1 MGLFDKYTD
10 LVGGKKEVNQ
20 QAAAKPIK
28 KNEFKI
34 AKKEEQ
40 PRKEPAAAKKDDSPK
55 KNRSFNPF
63 LWLIKLGV
71 MIKKDLRLLI
81 RSKASALIVLLGPLA
96 IILLVG
102 LAFNSSS
109 LYNIRIA
116 TYSEGY
122 SELSNSI
129 ISSLQDQQY
138 SIVKANSLELC
149 QKGIK
154 FGDYHL
160 CVIFP
165 KDLQIGNDDNT
176 IQIYVDQSRTNLAS
190 VISNAISEKVAAK
203 STELGI
209 GITQDMLTVLDN
221 TKKAIEGKI
230 EIVNKLIS
238 DNSDSSLK
246 VQGAEDELS
255 RIDLDSSSVTFN
267 FTDVDARIKAITD
280 RYNLSL
286 VLINNLKDSVADV
299 KMNVN
304 ALNAKLSEAG
314 SARGKTVQ
322 DLKDIRKVLTT
333 SLTDLNMLRDSL
345 KVITTNVGSIKITQA
360 GLIVE
365 PIKTKVEPITKED
378 KHLSFLFPTMV
389 VLVIMFISILFS
401 SIIVVREKL
410 SSAYFRNF
418 ITPTSDLLYMAGTYL
433 TNIIIVMLQL
443 GILFVAALYFFK
455 DQLTSVA
462 LSLAI
467 VIIIIASVFI
477 LIGMVIGY
485 LFKTEETSTLAAISV
500 SSIMLLFSNTILPVE
515 SLPNLFRDV
524 VRYNPFV
531 ISEGILKKILLFGTD
546 IKLVLD
552 PIYILLSIFAILF
565 IIGYIAREMTKRSI

>member
-10 LVGGKKEVNQ
+10 LVGEKKEVKQ
-20 QAAAKPIK
+20 QTAVKPVK
-28 KNEFKI
+28 KNEIKI
-34 AKKEEQ
+34 VKKEEQ
-40 PRKEPAAAKKDDSPK
+40 PRKDDIQK
-55 KNRSFNPF
+55 RNKSFNPF
-63 LWLIKLGV
+63 LWLVKLGV

-116 TYSEGY
+116 TYSESY

-138 SIVKANSLELC
+138 SIIKANSLELC
-149 QKGIK
+149 QNGVK

-160 CVIFP
+160 CVVFP
-165 KDLQIGNDDNT
+165 KDLKIGNDDNT

-190 VISNAISEKVAAK
+190 VISNAIAEKVAAK

-209 GITQDMLTVLDN
+209 GMTQDILTVLDN

-230 EIVNKLIS
+230 EIINKLIS

-246 VQGAEDELS
+246 VQGAEDELNK
-255 RIDLDSSSVTFN
+255 IDLDSSSVTFN

-286 VLINNLKDSVADV
+286 VLVNNLKDSVADV

-314 SARGKTVQ
+314 SSRGKTVQ
-322 DLKDIRKVLTT
+322 NLKDIRKVLTT
-333 SLTDLNMLRDSL
+333 SLTDLNLLRDSL

-365 PIKTKVEPITKED
+365 PIKTKVEPITKES

-401 SIIVVREKL
+401 SIMVVREKL

-418 ITPTSDLLYMAGTYL
+418 ITPTSDLLYMIGTYL

-443 GILFVAALYFFK
+443 GTLFVAALYFFK

-462 LSLAI
+462 LNLAI

-515 SLPNLFRDV
+515 SLPNMFRDAV
-524 VRYNPFV
+524 KYNPFV

-552 PIYILLSIFAILF
+552 PIYILLSILAILF
-565 IIGYIAREMTKRSI
+565 VIGYIAREMTKRSI